1 MELTLYQIDAFT
13 SEVFGGNPAAVVPLE
28 AWLDDATLQAIATE
42 NNLSET
48 AYTVPAGG
56 GYELRWFTPAS
67 EIELCGHA
75 TLATAHVV
83 FTHLRP
89 DLDAVRFET
98 RFSGELSVTRA
109 NGLLIMDFPVAPLEQ
124 CNPTED
130 LAAGLSIAPRAVFA
144 GPDYM
149 AVYDSAADVLAVEPD
164 HTALMRLD
172 RRGVIVT
179 GPGDTDGP
187 ADFVSRFFCPK
198 YGVPE
203 DPVCGSAHCMLTPYW
218 AGETGRSTL
227 LAHQVSAR
235 GGELHCRLD
244 GARVELKGNAVQ
256 YLEGRIEF

>member
-1 MELTLYQIDAFT
+1 MELTLYQIDAFS

-42 NNLSET
+42 NYLSET
-48 AYTVPAGG
+48 AYTVPVGE

-75 TLATAHVV
+75 TLATAYVV
-83 FTHLRP
+83 FTHLRQE
-89 DLDAVRFET
+89 LEAVTFQT
-98 RFSGELSVTRA
+98 RFSGELTVSRD
-109 NGLLIMDFPVAPLEQ
+109 NGLLAMDFPAQPVEP
-124 CNPTED
+124 CNPSDD
-130 LAAGLSIAPRAVFA
+130 LAAGLSIAPRVVYA

-149 AVYDSAADVLAVEPD
+149 AVYDSAADVLAVEAD

-179 GPGDTDGP
+179 APGAPGAP
-187 ADFVSRFFCPK
+187 EDFVSRFFCPK
-198 YGVPE
+198 FGVPE

-218 AGETGRSTL
+218 AGETGKPAL

-244 GARVELKGNAVQ
+244 GDRVELKGHAVQ
-256 YLEGRIEF
+256 YLEGRITF